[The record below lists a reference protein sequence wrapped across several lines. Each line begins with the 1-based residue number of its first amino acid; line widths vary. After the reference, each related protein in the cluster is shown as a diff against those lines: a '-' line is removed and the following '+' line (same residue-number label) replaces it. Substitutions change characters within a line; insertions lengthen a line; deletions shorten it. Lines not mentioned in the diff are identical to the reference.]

1 MPQLT
6 ILGATGNQ
14 GRGLLRALHAN
25 SQDHPD
31 KDPDLTIHAITR
43 NPSSE
48 ASQSL
53 LADFP
58 GLRIRL
64 VPGDVYRAETLR
76 EGFRGADALFAMTH
90 NRLPP
95 GQMIETEDDLRH
107 ELVAGRNVV
116 DVAKVSFPFMPSLF
130 SK

>member
-25 SQDHPD
+25 HDHAN
-31 KDPDLTIHAITR
+31 LTIHAITR
-43 NPSSE
+43 TPSSP

-58 GLRIRL
+58 GLNIRL

-90 NRLPP
+90 NRLPA
-95 GQMIETEDDLRH
+95 GQTIETEEEMRH
-107 ELVAGRNVV
+107 ELVAGENIVG
-116 DVAKVSFPFMPSLF
+116 VAKVGFPLLSFFLF
-130 SK
+130 QCPG